1 MTYNELFANEFDT
14 QLVRKKLAKAIGLNE
29 AIVLNQLH
37 YWIEKNRRKGKN
49 HYDNSYWVYNT
60 YDEWQQQDFEY
71 WSVDTVKRTFT
82 KLEKLGLVISG
93 NYNKMPMDRTKWY
106 TIDYEKVEELAQE
119 IAEKPIK
126 STIRAKCTDGK
137 GQNAPSNNHRILNH
151 KNTKHYSATSSHEC
165 DILIKAK
172 SIIDDEYMIKSVEY
186 YLSKYE
192 VEMGIKHPNVT
203 YSAMSRVIKNIYCGL
218 QDVWEDIK
226 ADDGLARM
234 IDRHFDTNYGQ
245 PIDYKIQHFGTEGI
259 IEKQARNCGYIDGY
273 KE

>member
-37 YWIEKNRRKGKN
+37 YWIEKNKRKGKN

-106 TIDYEKVEELAQE
+106 TIDYEKLEEIVTNIE
-119 IAEKPIK
+119 K

-137 GQNAPSNNHRILNH
+137 GQSAPSNNHRISQEN
-151 KNTKHYSATSSHEC
+151 KHYSSTELKVRDFDRDILAKAESITDENCLINAIAYYLKKYRQTKGENHP
-165 DILIKAK
+165 DILINNIMEFV
-172 SIIDDEYMIKSVEY
+172 SNVEY
-186 YLSKYE
+186 LFDGAYE
-192 VEMGIKHPNVT
+192 EL
-203 YSAMSRVIKNIYCGL
+203 R
-218 QDVWEDIK
+218 E
-226 ADDGLARM
+226 DDGLIKI
-234 IDRHFDTNYGQ
+234 IDRHFDYKYKQ
-245 PIDYKIQHFGTEGI
+245 DIDYKFQHFASRYILEYH
-259 IEKQARNCGYIDGY
+259 ARYFGYIDEY

>member
-106 TIDYEKVEELAQE
+106 TIDYEKLEE
-119 IAEKPIK
+119 IAINIEK
-126 STIRAKCTDGK
+126 STIRAKCPDGK
-137 GQNAPSNNHRILNH
+137 RQNAPSNNHRIKQEN
-151 KNTKHYSATSSHEC
+151 KHYSSTELKAC
-165 DILIKAK
+165 DFDNGIIAK
-172 SIIDDEYMIKSVEY
+172 IKSLTSETVLIDCVVGYLRKYKEVKGINHPDISMACLSDFLETADYLFDGY
-186 YLSKYE
+186 YDDL
-192 VEMGIKHPNVT
+192 
-203 YSAMSRVIKNIYCGL
+203 
-218 QDVWEDIK
+218 K
-226 ADDGLARM
+226 ADDGFEKM
-234 IDRHFDTNYGQ
+234 IDRHFACRYKQ
-245 PIDYKIQHFGTEGI
+245 KIDYKFQHFASSKILEY
-259 IEKQARNCGYIDGY
+259 QARYFGYIDGY